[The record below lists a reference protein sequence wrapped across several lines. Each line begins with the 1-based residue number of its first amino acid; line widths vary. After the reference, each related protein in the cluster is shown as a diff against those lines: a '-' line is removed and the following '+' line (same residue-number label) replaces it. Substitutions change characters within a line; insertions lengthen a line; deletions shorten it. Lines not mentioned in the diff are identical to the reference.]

1 LPELKDPVARGAAWV
16 TLWEEL
22 LDRRVR
28 PLDLVELGLR
38 ALPVEDTEQNVQL
51 MLGSI
56 DAAFWHFMNEPARL
70 ALASRLEQA
79 CRTGWTRSSSS
90 SLKSVYFR
98 AFRSIVRTTEGIG
111 LLHRI
116 WHRDEKIAGLTLAEP
131 DEATMALELAVRRV
145 ADAAA
150 IMEEQRKRFQNPDR
164 QARFEFVVPAL
175 AADRGTREAW
185 FESLKDVRNRRREP
199 WALEGLGYLNHPL
212 HAAESE
218 RYIRPALDLLVEI
231 QRTGDI
237 FFPKNW
243 MDSALSGHSS
253 RAAADE
259 VKRFLGEKPDYPVR
273 LRRIILQSADDLFR
287 AAEIAETK

>member
-1 LPELKDPVARGAAWV
+1 
-16 TLWEEL
+16 
-22 LDRRVR
+22 
-28 PLDLVELGLR
+28 
-38 ALPVEDTEQNVQL
+38 
-51 MLGSI
+51 
-56 DAAFWHFMNEPARL
+56 
-70 ALASRLEQA
+70 
-79 CRTGWTRSSSS
+79 
-90 SLKSVYFR
+90 
-98 AFRSIVRTTEGIG
+98 
-111 LLHRI
+111 
-116 WHRDEKIAGLTLAEP
+116 
-131 DEATMALELAVRRV
+131 VRRV

-185 FESLKDVRNRRREP
+185 LESLKDVRNRRREP